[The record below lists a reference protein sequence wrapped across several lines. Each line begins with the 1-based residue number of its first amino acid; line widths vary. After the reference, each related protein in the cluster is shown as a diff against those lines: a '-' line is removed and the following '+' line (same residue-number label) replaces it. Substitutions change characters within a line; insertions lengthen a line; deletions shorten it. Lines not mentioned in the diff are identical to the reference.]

1 MRILHVATLVTPE
14 GAYGGPIRVALNQL
28 SELARLGHAVELI
41 AGARGF
47 ERDSPTSIQGVPVR
61 LFPVHSL
68 VPATGFAGLAAPGL
82 QKYLRAQLKAV
93 DVVHVHLARD
103 LITLPAAA
111 AVARSRVPLVVQT
124 HGMIDESERRL
135 AALID
140 AVYTRRILR
149 TSKRILS
156 LTDKESESLLA
167 VARTNL
173 PVSAIGNGIA
183 FLPLSKAKTDNLEV
197 LFLARL
203 HPRKRAGLFVEMAR
217 ILLDEGT
224 DATFTLVGP
233 DEGEGGLVRELIAKY
248 GFGERLTWEG
258 PLSPEATL
266 ERMRSAAIY
275 VLPSV
280 EEVFPMSVLEA
291 MSLGIPVVITES
303 NGLAEPLKR
312 AGAGIVVDESLA
324 GLLAGTRELLQ
335 SAQLRAQIGDTARS
349 LIRDEYSIAAV
360 AAQLETIYAEAAVPA
375 HPRVKD
381 KL

>member
-1 MRILHVATLVTPE
+1 MRILHVATLVTPD

-28 SELARLGHAVELI
+28 SELARLGHTVELI

-47 ERDSPTSIQGVPVR
+47 DGDLPTAIQGVPVR
-61 LFPVHSL
+61 LFPARSL
-68 VPATGFAGLAAPGL
+68 VPGTGFAGLAASGL
-82 QKYLRAQLKAV
+82 HRYLRAQLRRV

-103 LITLPAAA
+103 LITLPAAS
-111 AVARSRVPLVVQT
+111 AVARSQVPLVLQT

-149 TSKRILS
+149 TSQRILS
-156 LTDKESESLLA
+156 LTAKESASLLA
-167 VARTNL
+167 VARTPL

-183 FLPLSKAKTDNLEV
+183 VLPRTTSNSTNLEV

-203 HPRKRAGLFVEMAR
+203 HPRKRASYFVEMAR
-217 ILLDEGT
+217 TLLEEGT

-233 DEGEGGLVRELIAKY
+233 DEGEGDLVRELISKHE
-248 GFGERLTWEG
+248 FGERLTWEG

-291 MSLGIPVVITES
+291 MSLGLPVVITES
-303 NGLAEPLKR
+303 NGLAEPLR
-312 AGAGIVVDESLA
+312 SAGAGIVVDETLA
-324 GLLAGTRELLQ
+324 GLVAGTRQLLH
-335 SAQLRAQIGDTARS
+335 SAQLRVQLGDTGRA
-349 LIRDEYSIAAV
+349 LVRDEYSIAAV

-381 KL
+381 TL